1 MRRDLATLHVTFAC
15 GSCEGDAVIVWR
27 CVGAEFA
34 IGTVIQRHPSSS
46 SCVPCICNATPSV
59 LPLSSNKL
67 DVFPSFLSCGP
78 SFRFKFFSPEAA
90 RSKLGEVLRCD
101 ARSRPGL
108 PVPGDRTDQDLPTL
122 FCRLGP
128 KLSPR
133 CQAVEVSQIACFLPA
148 CRCMMFVSTV
158 ACILAH
164 SDG

>member
-1 MRRDLATLHVTFAC
+1 MPLGVVRAMPL
-15 GSCEGDAVIVWR
+15 SWR
-27 CVGAEFA
+27 CVGVEFA
-34 IGTVIQRHPSSS
+34 IGTTVIQRRPSSS

-78 SFRFKFFSPEAA
+78 SFDWQGFKFFSPEAA

-108 PVPGDRTDQDLPTL
+108 PVPGDRADQDLPTL

-133 CQAVEVSQIACFLPA
+133 CQVVEVSQIACFYLSLYDV
-148 CRCMMFVSTV
+148 CLDRCVYPCSM
-158 ACILAH
+158 L